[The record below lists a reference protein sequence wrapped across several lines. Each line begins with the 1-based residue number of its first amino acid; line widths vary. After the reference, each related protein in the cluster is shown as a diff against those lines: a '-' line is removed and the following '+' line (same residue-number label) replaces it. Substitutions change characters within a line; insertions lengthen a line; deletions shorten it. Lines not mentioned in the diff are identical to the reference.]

1 MIRLVVVYT
10 IITYREA
17 EGHLS
22 CSFLDLV
29 HRQIAELQLV
39 LYISEVVLRRKIFR
53 CLIRTNLL
61 IIYHRFEEF

>member
-1 MIRLVVVYT
+1 MIRLAVVYT
-10 IITYREA
+10 IITYRKA

-22 CSFLDLV
+22 RSFLALV

-39 LYISEVVLRRKIFR
+39 LYVSEVVLRRQILR

-61 IIYHRFEEF
+61 IIYH